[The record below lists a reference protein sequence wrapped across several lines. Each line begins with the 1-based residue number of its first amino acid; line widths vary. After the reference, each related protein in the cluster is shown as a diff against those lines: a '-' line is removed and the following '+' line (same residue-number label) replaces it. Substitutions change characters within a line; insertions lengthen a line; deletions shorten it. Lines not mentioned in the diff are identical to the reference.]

1 VTNPAHQTMSA
12 TQDAAR
18 HVDSDAEIV
27 AKHAKAEV
35 GMIGDDFFDILG
47 SVSPKGFRAA
57 ESKDYRVE
65 FVGKEGSQPCT
76 RFVLDN

>member
-1 VTNPAHQTMSA
+1 MSA

-27 AKHAKAEV
+27 AKHANAEV
-35 GMIGDDFFDILG
+35 GMIGDAFFDILG
-47 SVSPKGFRAA
+47 SVNPKGVRAA
-57 ESKDYRVE
+57 ESKGYRVATIG
-65 FVGKEGSQPCT
+65 VEGNQPCT

>member
-1 VTNPAHQTMSA
+1 MNA

-27 AKHAKAEV
+27 AKHANAEV

-47 SVSPKGFRAA
+47 SIKPKGFRAA

-65 FVGKEGSQPCT
+65 FIGVEGDQPAT